1 MSILKK
7 MKLVGI
13 TLCII
18 MAAAGCGKKDENKVR
33 VAYFPNITHSQA
45 LVMKSQ
51 GILEDKLGDQMEVE
65 WLSFNAG
72 PAEVE
77 SIFAGEVDLGYI
89 GPVPAISA
97 YNKSKGDV
105 RIISGVTNAGAV
117 LVVRDGSG
125 IESIRNLDGK
135 NVSVPQLGNTQH
147 LSLLNLLQENG
158 LETKTKGGTVNVV
171 PASNADVSNLMEQ
184 GNIDAA
190 IVPEPWGSILEQKN
204 GAKVLLDYNQV
215 WMDGNYATAVIIVRK
230 DFMEEHRDIV
240 EKFMEAHQEMTVYI
254 KEHQEEA
261 KKLVNEEIKAATKKP
276 IEEAVLDSAFQRLI
290 FSTDIPEASITGFA
304 KLNLQEGFIEE
315 LPGEDMIDRSFL
327 K

>member
-7 MKLVGI
+7 MKAAGFI
-13 TLCII
+13 LCV
-18 MAAAGCGKKDENKVR
+18 MAAAAGCGKKEENKVR

-51 GILEDKLGDQMEVE
+51 GILEEKLGSETEVD

-77 SIFAGEVDLGYI
+77 AIFAGEVDLGYI

-97 YNKSKGDV
+97 YIKSGGDV

-117 LVVRDGSG
+117 LVVREGAG
-125 IESIRNLDGK
+125 IESVKDLDGR

-158 LETKTKGGTVNVV
+158 LEVRTNGGTVNVIA
-171 PASNADVSNLMEQ
+171 ASNADVSNLMEQ
-184 GNIDAA
+184 ENIDAA

-204 GAKVLLDYNQV
+204 GAKVLLDYDEV
-215 WMDGNYATAVIIVRK
+215 WMEGNYATAVVIVRK

-240 EKFMEAHQEMTVYI
+240 EKFMKAHQEMTVFVN
-254 KEHQEEA
+254 EHQEEA
-261 KKLVNEEIKAATKKP
+261 KKLVNEEIKAATSKP
-276 IEEAVLDSAFQRLI
+276 VEEAVLDSAFKRLI
-290 FSTDIPEASITGFA
+290 FSADIPETSIAEFA
-304 KLNLQEGFIEE
+304 KLNLQEGFIKE
-315 LPGEDMIDRSFL
+315 LPGEDIIDSSFL